1 MNKEEI
7 LQMNREELYDVFLF
21 YVTMHMEESVEL
33 VAELEKTVRYA
44 TRKPIFLAMYFP
56 LLVKRNRLDE
66 MKQIIEEIREDLYQI
81 NILHKESPIGRLTVS
96 GGVAILVKKHKIS
109 KSDLMRWAD
118 ISLYQA
124 KNTGENKV
132 VVKLVEGRETIPNG
146 VLSPLSV
153 DCI

>member
-7 LQMNREELYDVFLF
+7 LQLNREELYDVFLF

-56 LLVKRNRLDE
+56 LLVKLNRLDE

-96 GGVAILVKKHKIS
+96 RGVAILVKKHKIS
-109 KSDLMRWAD
+109 KSDLM
-118 ISLYQA
+118 
-124 KNTGENKV
+124 
-132 VVKLVEGRETIPNG
+132 
-146 VLSPLSV
+146 
-153 DCI
+153 